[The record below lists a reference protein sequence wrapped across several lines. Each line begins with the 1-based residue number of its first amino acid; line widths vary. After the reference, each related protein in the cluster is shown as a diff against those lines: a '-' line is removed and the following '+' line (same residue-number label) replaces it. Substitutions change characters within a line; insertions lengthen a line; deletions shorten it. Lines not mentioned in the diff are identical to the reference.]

1 MMKILRTLLNARNS
15 YIDGDIKVRDHY
27 HITGKYRS
35 SAHRYCNI
43 KLKFSHKIL
52 IVFQNLINCGAYL
65 IMQELGKVN
74 FKMVIIPYGLEKY
87 SSFNINNKL
96 VFIYSF
102 QFLSS

>member
-1 MMKILRTLLNARNS
+1 MKILRTLLNARNS

-35 SAHRYCNI
+35 SARRYCNI

-74 FKMVIIPYGLEKY
+74 FKVDVIPYGLEKY